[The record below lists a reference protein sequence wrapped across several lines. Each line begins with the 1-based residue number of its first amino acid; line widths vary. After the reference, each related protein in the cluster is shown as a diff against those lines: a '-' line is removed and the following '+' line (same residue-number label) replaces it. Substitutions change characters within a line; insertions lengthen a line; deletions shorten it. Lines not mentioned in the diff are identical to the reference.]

1 MAKHTT
7 RDQIW
12 QTAID
17 LAVNGVEDRWAP
29 PDNRYTSYDYDVGV
43 IKNDLLKRV
52 DAGDRTVHDVLKT
65 MVDMGLLGE
74 EQRQVYRR
82 YENKNGYEKWRR
94 VTLTVYYAA
103 GDLADDP
110 VETSDLMGSE
120 PYSSDTDSED
130 VEALREEVGL
140 L

>member
-17 LAVNGVEDRWAP
+17 LAVNGVEDR
-29 PDNRYTSYDYDVGV
+29 PDMGHEFWNNSYDGVGFL
-43 IKNDLLKRV
+43 KNDLLERV
-52 DAGDRTVHDVLKT
+52 DAGDRTAHDVLKT
-65 MVDMGLLGE
+65 MVDVGHLGE
-74 EQRQVYRR
+74 EQRTLYRP
-82 YENKNGYEKWRR
+82 YLNDWGNKKARR
-94 VTLTVYYAA
+94 VALTVYYAA

-110 VETSDLMGSE
+110 VDTSDLMGSE

-130 VEALREEVGL
+130 VEALREKVGL
-140 L
+140 F

>member
-12 QTAID
+12 EAAID
-17 LAVNGVEDRWAP
+17 LAVNGVDDRAEIP
-29 PDNRYTSYDYDVGV
+29 SAFDISYDDDVGFV
-43 IKNDLLKRV
+43 KNDVLERA

-65 MVDMGLLGE
+65 MVDVGLLGE
-74 EQRQVYRR
+74 QQRTVYRP
-82 YENKNGYEKWRR
+82 YQNSLGVDKAKR
-94 VTLTVYYAA
+94 VTLTVYYPS

-110 VETSDLMGSE
+110 VNTSELMGSE
-120 PYSSDTDSED
+120 PISGDTDPED
-130 VEALREEVGL
+130 VESLREKVGL

>member
-17 LAVNGVEDRWAP
+17 LAVNGVDDRADMGHEFWNA
-29 PDNRYTSYDYDVGV
+29 SYAGVGFL
-43 IKNDLLKRV
+43 KNDVLERL

-65 MVDMGLLGE
+65 MVDVGLLGE
-74 EQRQVYRR
+74 EQRTLYRP
-82 YENKNGYEKWRR
+82 YQNSNGLEKAKR
-94 VTLTVYYAA
+94 VALTVYYPS

-110 VETSDLMGSE
+110 VDTSELMGSE
-120 PYSSDTDSED
+120 PISGDTDPED

>member
-17 LAVNGVEDRWAP
+17 LAVNGVDDRAEIP
-29 PDNRYTSYDYDVGV
+29 STFDISYDDDVGFV
-43 IKNDLLKRV
+43 KNDVLERA

-65 MVDMGLLGE
+65 MVDVGLLGE
-74 EQRQVYRR
+74 EKRTVYRP
-82 YENKNGYEKWRR
+82 YQNSLGVDKAKR
-94 VTLTVYYAA
+94 VALTVYYPS

-110 VETSDLMGSE
+110 VDTSELMGSE
-120 PYSSDTDSED
+120 PISGDTDRED
-130 VEALREEVGL
+130 AEALREKVGL